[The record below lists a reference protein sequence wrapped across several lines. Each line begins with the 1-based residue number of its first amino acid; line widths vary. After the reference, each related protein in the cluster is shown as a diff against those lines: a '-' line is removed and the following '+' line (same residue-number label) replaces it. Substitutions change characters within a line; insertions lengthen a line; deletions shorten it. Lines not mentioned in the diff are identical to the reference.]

1 MLEKTTRMNLLY
13 DFYQGLLTDKQRLYL
28 KLYYSDDLS
37 LSEIAEYLDVSRQA
51 VFDNMKR
58 AEQLL
63 EHYEQ
68 QLRLLKKHKTRE
80 ELFNQAFDLLGAAPA
95 SFAQKDELT
104 RVMEALK
111 NVD

>member
-13 DFYQGLLTDKQRLYL
+13 DFYQGLLTDKQRLYTQ
-28 KLYYSDDLS
+28 LYYSDDLS
-37 LSEIAEYLDVSRQA
+37 LSEIAEHLDVSRQA
-51 VFDNMKR
+51 VFDNIKR

-68 QLRLLKKHKTRE
+68 QLRLLEKHQTRE
-80 ELFNQAFDLLGAAPA
+80 KLFEEAIDLLNATSA
-95 SFAQKDELT
+95 SFPGKAELM
-104 RVMEALK
+104 RVMAALK